1 MIRDKGVDV
10 STLPGLLDMADQVRY
25 IMYKVIIEDCSRPE
39 RGFTG
44 RETYRLQI
52 KKKKTIDVGL
62 VTRSYGRIQKF
73 FEKEV
78 KTHDSFQLKREV
90 ADPDDTENDLFLVKM
105 FKLNL
110 DPPLIMHMLS
120 GHFKLIN
127 DIKRIIENTSH
138 TKCLNS

>member
-52 KKKKTIDVGL
+52 KKKKNHRRRPSNKI
-62 VTRSYGRIQKF
+62 IW
-73 FEKEV
+73 
-78 KTHDSFQLKREV
+78 
-90 ADPDDTENDLFLVKM
+90 ADPEIF
-105 FKLNL
+105 
-110 DPPLIMHMLS
+110 
-120 GHFKLIN
+120 
-127 DIKRIIENTSH
+127 
-138 TKCLNS
+138 